1 MIEIHLNNIF
11 FVKIECIYITKFCL
25 KIECIYITK
34 FCLKIECIYLYNNVG
49 KNI

>member
-11 FVKIECIYITKFCL
+11 FDIIKFC
-25 KIECIYITK
+25 KNECIYITK